1 MKFLISMLLFF
12 SIYFSAQTQRFIYE
26 YQFKSDSTAENFEKA
41 NMVLDINPEDVKFYD
56 YEYAEN
62 DSLNKMRDFKNYIW
76 NETPAIIRKK
86 NSSENMN
93 FELLEDY
100 FKYPSQDE
108 MTWKLTAETKK
119 VNQYNLQKATSDFGG
134 RKWTAWFNTE
144 IPLNEGPYKFRGLPG
159 LIFEVSDA
167 QNQFIFKL
175 IKSYK
180 LYSTYSTADF
190 LESQQGKKALLV
202 DMKTL
207 NKVKINYYNDPFQE
221 IRKNFVYNPNE
232 KIQLMGTRI
241 TSKEQI
247 TEATK
252 RYQKYIRD
260 NNNKI
265 ERDKALRYK

>member
-1 MKFLISMLLFF
+1 MKLLYPIVLFF
-12 SIYFSAQTQRFIYE
+12 GIHLSAQTQRFIYE
-26 YQFKSDSTAENFEKA
+26 FEFKSDSTSLNFEKA

-62 DSLNKMRDFKNYIW
+62 DSLNKMRDFKNFIW

-86 NSSENMN
+86 NSFENMN
-93 FELLEDY
+93 FELLDDY
-100 FKYPSQDE
+100 FKYPTQDE
-108 MTWKLTAETKK
+108 ITWKLNSDTKK
-119 VNQYNLQKATSDFGG
+119 VNQYNLQKATCDFGG

-159 LIFEVSDA
+159 LIFEISDS
-167 QNQFIFKL
+167 QNLFVFKL
-175 IKSYK
+175 IKSYQLK
-180 LYSTYSTADF
+180 STYNTADF
-190 LESQQGKKALLV
+190 LESQQGDKALLV
-202 DMKTL
+202 DVKAL
-207 NKVKINYYNDPFQE
+207 NKVQMNYYNDPFQE
-221 IRKNFVYNPNE
+221 IRKNFVYDPNE
-232 KIQLMGTRI
+232 KIQLMGSRI

-265 ERDKALRYK
+265 ERDKALNYK